1 MKAIETGKTRD
12 VPLPRPVAILLL
24 YWTVTVDEGGVIYFK
39 KDPYHEDNA
48 VLEDLG
54 RDSEIK
60 PF

>member
-1 MKAIETGKTRD
+1 
-12 VPLPRPVAILLL
+12 
-24 YWTVTVDEGGVIYFK
+24 VDEGGVIYFK

-60 PF
+60 PVRPSNG